1 MARLSAA
8 ERAALPDRAFAYV
21 DARGRRRL
29 PIFDAAH
36 VRNALA
42 RFNQVDFED
51 DRARD
56 EARRRLLRAAQKF
69 RIVPVGF
76 ISSQLRT
83 ERELG
88 ASGREPAVPTG
99 FVTLLMTDI
108 EGSTEL
114 LHRLGDAY
122 GELLSDVRR
131 VQRSAAEHE
140 GGCVVEARADEF
152 FAAFESPRSA
162 LEAAI
167 GAQRRLGGRSWPH
180 DLCVRVRMGM
190 HAGYPTV
197 RDANYIG
204 MAVHTTARIA
214 DAAHGGQIVI
224 SGDTRTALTDM
235 VPVDV
240 GFTALGRH
248 RLRGIPDEQQLFQVT
263 APELARRF
271 PPLRLSRG

>member
-42 RFNQVDFED
+42 RFNQVEFED

-131 VQRSAAEHE
+131 LQRAAAEHE

-152 FAAFESPRSA
+152 FAAFVSPRSA

-167 GAQRRLGGRSWPH
+167 GAQRRLGGQSWPH

-204 MAVHTTARIA
+204 MAVHTAARIA
-214 DAAHGGQIVI
+214 DAAHGGQIVV

-240 GFTALGRH
+240 GFTALGRY
-248 RLRGIPDEQQLFQVT
+248 RLRGIPDEQPLFQVT
-263 APELARRF
+263 APGLERRF
-271 PPLRLSRG
+271 PSLRL

>member
-1 MARLSAA
+1 MARLTAA

-29 PIFDAAH
+29 PIVDPAH

-42 RFNQVDFED
+42 RFNQVEFED

-76 ISSQLRT
+76 ISSQLRS

-88 ASGREPAVPTG
+88 AASRDGQVEVPTG
-99 FVTLLMTDI
+99 FVTMLMTDI
-108 EGSTEL
+108 EGSTDL
-114 LHRLGDAY
+114 LHRLGDGY
-122 GELLSDVRR
+122 GELLSDVRG
-131 VQRSAAEHE
+131 VQRSAAERT

-152 FAAFESPRSA
+152 FAAFESPRGA
-162 LEAAI
+162 LEAALT
-167 GAQRRLGGRSWPH
+167 AQRELGCRAWPEGV
-180 DLCVRVRMGM
+180 CVRVRMGM

-197 RDANYIG
+197 REANYIG
-204 MAVHTTARIA
+204 MAVHTASRIA

-224 SGDTRTALTDM
+224 SGDARTALTDM
-235 VPVDV
+235 TPAEV
-240 GFTALGRH
+240 GFKPLGRH
-248 RLRGIPDEQQLFQVT
+248 RLRGIPDEQTLFQVT
-263 APELARRF
+263 APGLERRF
-271 PPLRLSRG
+271 PNLRV